1 MNSLSTW
8 ANSNTSL
15 TNPCNWVGITCT
27 QTSPPSV
34 ISLSLQ
40 GLNLS
45 GDISPSICK
54 LPNLSHL
61 NLANNLFNQSIPL
74 HLSQCTALQTLNLS
88 SNLIWGTLPDQIS
101 KLGSLKVL
109 DLSSNY
115 LEGKIPQSLSSLSSL
130 QVLNLGKNRFSDFIT
145 AISATLF
152 NNLWPDSNISSLAY
166 LSSSPKAAALS
177 STLVQ
182 CCLIHLWELPRHL
195 PHPLDLSQRYC
206 ILFSISYIY
215 F

>member
-1 MNSLSTW
+1 MRHQGFHRGRIPHSAQTHPEKISKPFSPTSFFSLPREHS
-8 ANSNTSL
+8 
-15 TNPCNWVGITCT
+15 
-27 QTSPPSV
+27 
-34 ISLSLQ
+34 
-40 GLNLS
+40 GL
-45 GDISPSICK
+45 IEEEK
-54 LPNLSHL
+54 K
-61 NLANNLFNQSIPL
+61 Q
-74 HLSQCTALQTLNLS
+74 
-88 SNLIWGTLPDQIS
+88 NLIWGTLPDQIS
-101 KLGSLKVL
+101 QLSSLKVL
-109 DLSSNY
+109 DLSINY
-115 LEGKIPQSLSSLSSL
+115 LEGEIPQSLSSLSSL